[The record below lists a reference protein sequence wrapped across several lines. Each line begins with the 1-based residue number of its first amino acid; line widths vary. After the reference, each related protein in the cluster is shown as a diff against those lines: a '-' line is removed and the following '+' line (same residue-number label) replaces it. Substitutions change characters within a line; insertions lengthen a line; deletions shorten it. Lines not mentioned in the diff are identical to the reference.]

1 MRGCSRRNLVDGVND
16 AMKRAIRPDRHI
28 GTDHVVI
35 DRANQADNIEALMQ
49 LRLLRRDSPFVDQ
62 LAEVLG
68 PFRTEFFRTG
78 QRAVTADD
86 DQTVDSLFNQVQ
98 GCRVTAFVFTKFGAA
113 SGPNNG
119 SALCKDSRGVRPAH
133 FANASFAFN
142 RSRPAVKDCVR
153 LRATCQRGADNRT
166 NRSIHSLGITT
177 GGEDANLYGL
187 RRACDTHLL
196 HESCSISTV
205 IIGEQLL

>member
-35 DRANQADNIEALMQ
+35 DRANQADNIEALVQ
-49 LRLLRRDSPFVDQ
+49 LRLLRRDSPFIDQ

-86 DQTVDSLFNQVQ
+86 DQTVDSLFDQVQ

-113 SGPNNG
+113 SSPNDG
-119 SALCKDSRGVRPAH
+119 SPLCKDSRGVRPAH
-133 FANASFAFN
+133 LANGSSAFN
-142 RSRPAVKDCVR
+142 CSRPTIEDCVG
-153 LRATCQRGADNRT
+153 LSATCQRGADNRT

-187 RRACDTHLL
+187 GRACDTHLL

>member
-1 MRGCSRRNLVDGVND
+1 MRGCSRRNLVDGIND
-16 AMKRAIRPDRHI
+16 AMERAICPNSHV

-35 DRANQADNIEALMQ
+35 DRANQADNIEALVQ
-49 LRLLRRDSPFVDQ
+49 LRLLRRDSPFIDQ
-62 LAEVLG
+62 FAEVLG
-68 PFRTEFFRTG
+68 PLSAELFRAG
-78 QRAVTADD
+78 QRAVAADD
-86 DQTVDSLFNQVQ
+86 DQAIDSLFNQVQ

-113 SGPNNG
+113 SSPNDG
-119 SALCKDSRGVRPAH
+119 STLCKDSRGVRPAH

-187 RRACDTHLL
+187 GRACDTHLL